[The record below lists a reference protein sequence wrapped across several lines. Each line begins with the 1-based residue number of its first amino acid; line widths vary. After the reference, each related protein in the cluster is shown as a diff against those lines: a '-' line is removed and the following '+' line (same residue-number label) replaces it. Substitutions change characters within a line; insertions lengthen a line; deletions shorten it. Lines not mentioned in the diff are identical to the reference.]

1 MGSARKGSNPLGLGE
16 HLGPQS
22 FLGIC
27 PQRFESPRAWRASR
41 PPKLPPLP
49 GTPRSREHWRGRFAE
64 TGSIGGSALPRRG
77 RVCSSRLPL
86 GCAGL
91 ADLLSYE
98 KKEKPIFLETCTS
111 PQVCPSGERLAE
123 TGARLLFSSPVG
135 LRGTCGLVKL
145 LEKRKTRSSLRLAQV
160 RKSALL
166 GGAALLVSFWSVLSG
181 PAAQGRLAA
190 LQRRGPFLFKNCGKQ
205 VIPIGTAPWEAR
217 TPDLEVDSLTL

>member
-1 MGSARKGSNPLGLGE
+1 MGPSCPNYRPPGRIDTVSQRPSTTPGRIDAVSQRPRRWTRKPLGSARKGSNPLGLGE

-41 PPKLPPLP
+41 
-49 GTPRSREHWRGRFAE
+49 RGRFAE

-145 LEKRKTRSSLRLAQV
+145 LEKRKL
-160 RKSALL
+160 
-166 GGAALLVSFWSVLSG
+166 
-181 PAAQGRLAA
+181 
-190 LQRRGPFLFKNCGKQ
+190 
-205 VIPIGTAPWEAR
+205 
-217 TPDLEVDSLTL
+217 DLP

>member
-1 MGSARKGSNPLGLGE
+1 MFFRKVAFPAQVVGPSCPNYRPPGRIDTVSQRPSTTPGRIDAVSQRPRRWTRKPLGSARKGSNPLGLGE

-64 TGSIGGSALPRRG
+64 T
-77 RVCSSRLPL
+77 
-86 GCAGL
+86 
-91 ADLLSYE
+91 
-98 KKEKPIFLETCTS
+98 CTS

-145 LEKRKTRSSLRLAQV
+145 LEKRK
-160 RKSALL
+160 
-166 GGAALLVSFWSVLSG
+166 
-181 PAAQGRLAA
+181 
-190 LQRRGPFLFKNCGKQ
+190 
-205 VIPIGTAPWEAR
+205 
-217 TPDLEVDSLTL
+217 PDLP

>member
-1 MGSARKGSNPLGLGE
+1 MGPSCPNYRPPGRIDTVSQRPSTTPGRIDAVSQRPRRWTRKPLGSARKGSNPLGLGE

-91 ADLLSYE
+91 ADLLSYW
-98 KKEKPIFLETCTS
+98 KKENPIFLETCTS
-111 PQVCPSGERLAE
+111 PQVCPSGGRCPS
-123 TGARLLFSSPVG
+123 GLFLECSVRPRSP
-135 LRGTCGLVKL
+135 R
-145 LEKRKTRSSLRLAQV
+145 
-160 RKSALL
+160 
-166 GGAALLVSFWSVLSG
+166 
-181 PAAQGRLAA
+181 
-190 LQRRGPFLFKNCGKQ
+190 
-205 VIPIGTAPWEAR
+205 
-217 TPDLEVDSLTL
+217 

>member
-1 MGSARKGSNPLGLGE
+1 MGPSCPNYRPPGRIDTVSQRPSTTPGRIDAVSQRPRRWTRKPLGSARKGSNPLGLGE

-64 TGSIGGSALPRRG
+64 T
-77 RVCSSRLPL
+77 
-86 GCAGL
+86 
-91 ADLLSYE
+91 
-98 KKEKPIFLETCTS
+98 CTS

-145 LEKRKTRSSLRLAQV
+145 LEKRKL
-160 RKSALL
+160 
-166 GGAALLVSFWSVLSG
+166 
-181 PAAQGRLAA
+181 
-190 LQRRGPFLFKNCGKQ
+190 
-205 VIPIGTAPWEAR
+205 
-217 TPDLEVDSLTL
+217 DLP